1 MMMQISELVKA
12 QGGLVLSR
20 KETKASGNGG
30 CPYKRLTLRAL
41 TEDGEIDSSA
51 LEDFC
56 ASETLSHAWF
66 ASPGDVVIRLFLP
79 LCPVV
84 IEEGQEK
91 LLVPSQ
97 LAILKVKDC
106 TILLPEFLK
115 ISLSQKEIQEKIRRI
130 ESGTTQRVVKLGTIM
145 ELQIEVPDK
154 ETKRRVVEMDTLCRK
169 KERMYLK
176 LMEQER
182 QLTEIAIRKIMGGT
196 LR

>member
-66 ASPGDVVIRLFLP
+66 ASPGDVVIL
-79 LCPVV
+79 
-84 IEEGQEK
+84 
-91 LLVPSQ
+91 
-97 LAILKVKDC
+97 
-106 TILLPEFLK
+106 
-115 ISLSQKEIQEKIRRI
+115 SLIHI
-130 ESGTTQRVVKLGTIM
+130 
-145 ELQIEVPDK
+145 
-154 ETKRRVVEMDTLCRK
+154 
-169 KERMYLK
+169 
-176 LMEQER
+176 
-182 QLTEIAIRKIMGGT
+182 
-196 LR
+196 

>member
-1 MMMQISELVKA
+1 MMIQISELVKA

-20 KETKASGNGG
+20 KEAKDPGNGG
-30 CPYKRLTLRAL
+30 YSYKRLTLRAL
-41 TEDGEIDSSA
+41 TEDGEVDDSA
-51 LEDFC
+51 LEEFC
-56 ASETLSHAWF
+56 ASEPLNHTWF
-66 ASPGDVVIRLFLP
+66 ASPGDVVIRLFSP
-79 LCPVV
+79 LYPVV
-84 IEEGQEK
+84 IGESREK

-106 TILLPEFLK
+106 TILLPEFLR

-145 ELQIEVPDK
+145 ELQIEVPDM
-154 ETKRRVVEMDTLCRK
+154 ETQRRVVEMDTLCRK
-169 KERMYLK
+169 KERMYRK

>member
-1 MMMQISELVKA
+1 MQKKLKVVTIGGGSSYTPELLEGFLKRYHELPVSELW
-12 QGGLVLSR
+12 LV
-20 KETKASGNGG
+20 
-30 CPYKRLTLRAL
+30 
-41 TEDGEIDSSA
+41 
-51 LEDFC
+51 
-56 ASETLSHAWF
+56 
-66 ASPGDVVIRLFLP
+66 DV
-79 LCPVV
+79 
-84 IEEGQEK
+84 EEGQEK

-154 ETKRRVVEMDTLCRK
+154 ETQRRVVEMDTLCRK

-176 LMEQER
+176 LMKQER

>member
-1 MMMQISELVKA
+1 M
-12 QGGLVLSR
+12 
-20 KETKASGNGG
+20 
-30 CPYKRLTLRAL
+30 
-41 TEDGEIDSSA
+41 
-51 LEDFC
+51 
-56 ASETLSHAWF
+56 
-66 ASPGDVVIRLFLP
+66 
-79 LCPVV
+79 
-84 IEEGQEK
+84 
-91 LLVPSQ
+91 
-97 LAILKVKDC
+97 
-106 TILLPEFLK
+106 PEFLK

-154 ETKRRVVEMDTLCRK
+154 ETQRRVVEMDTLCRK

>member
-1 MMMQISELVKA
+1 M
-12 QGGLVLSR
+12 
-20 KETKASGNGG
+20 
-30 CPYKRLTLRAL
+30 
-41 TEDGEIDSSA
+41 
-51 LEDFC
+51 
-56 ASETLSHAWF
+56 
-66 ASPGDVVIRLFLP
+66 
-79 LCPVV
+79 PVV

-154 ETKRRVVEMDTLCRK
+154 ETQRRVVRWIRFAAK
-169 KERMYLK
+169 KSEC
-176 LMEQER
+176 
-182 QLTEIAIRKIMGGT
+182 T
-196 LR
+196 

>member
-56 ASETLSHAWF
+56 ASETLNHAWF
-66 ASPGDVVIRLFLP
+66 ASPGDVVIRLFSP

-91 LLVPSQ
+91 LLVHN
-97 LAILKVKDC
+97 LFVEIIAFLCYNKN
-106 TILLPEFLK
+106 LL
-115 ISLSQKEIQEKIRRI
+115 
-130 ESGTTQRVVKLGTIM
+130 
-145 ELQIEVPDK
+145 
-154 ETKRRVVEMDTLCRK
+154 
-169 KERMYLK
+169 
-176 LMEQER
+176 
-182 QLTEIAIRKIMGGT
+182 
-196 LR
+196 

>member
-56 ASETLSHAWF
+56 TSETLSHAWF
-66 ASPGDVVIRLFLP
+66 ASPGDVVIRLFSP

-97 LAILKVKDC
+97 LAILKVKDY

-115 ISLSQKEIQEKIRRI
+115 ISLSQKEIQEKIRRFD
-130 ESGTTQRVVKLGTIM
+130 SNG
-145 ELQIEVPDK
+145 
-154 ETKRRVVEMDTLCRK
+154 RRGG
-169 KERMYLK
+169 
-176 LMEQER
+176 
-182 QLTEIAIRKIMGGT
+182 GGT
-196 LR
+196 WRRTGNDREDDVIFTGRRAGPDPDGRNRKD

>member
-56 ASETLSHAWF
+56 ASETLNHAWF
-66 ASPGDVVIRLFLP
+66 ASPGDVVIRLFSP

-115 ISLSQKEIQEKIRRI
+115 ISLSQKEIQEK
-130 ESGTTQRVVKLGTIM
+130 LGTIM

-154 ETKRRVVEMDTLCRK
+154 ETQRRVVEMDTLCRK
-169 KERMYLK
+169 KERIYLK

>member
-1 MMMQISELVKA
+1 M
-12 QGGLVLSR
+12 
-20 KETKASGNGG
+20 
-30 CPYKRLTLRAL
+30 
-41 TEDGEIDSSA
+41 
-51 LEDFC
+51 
-56 ASETLSHAWF
+56 
-66 ASPGDVVIRLFLP
+66 
-79 LCPVV
+79 
-84 IEEGQEK
+84 IEKGQEK

-154 ETKRRVVEMDTLCRK
+154 ETQRRVVEMDTLCRK

>member
-56 ASETLSHAWF
+56 ASETLNHAWF
-66 ASPGDVVIRLFLP
+66 ASPGDVVIRLFSP

-84 IEEGQEK
+84 IE
-91 LLVPSQ
+91 
-97 LAILKVKDC
+97 DC

-154 ETKRRVVEMDTLCRK
+154 ETQRRVVEMDTLCRK
-169 KERMYLK
+169 KERIYLK

>member
-56 ASETLSHAWF
+56 ASETLNHAWF
-66 ASPGDVVIRLFLP
+66 ASPGDVVIRLFSP

-154 ETKRRVVEMDTLCRK
+154 ETQRRVVEMDTLCRK

-182 QLTEIAIRKIMGGT
+182 
-196 LR
+196 